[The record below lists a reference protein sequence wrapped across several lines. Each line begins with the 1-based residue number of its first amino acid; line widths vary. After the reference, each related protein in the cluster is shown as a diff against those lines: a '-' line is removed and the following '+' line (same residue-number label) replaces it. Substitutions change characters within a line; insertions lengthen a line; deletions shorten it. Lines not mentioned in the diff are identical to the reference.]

1 MPSVSPNQIIAAL
14 KIETYIVAP
23 QA

>member
-1 MPSVSPNQIIAAL
+1 MPSVSPNQIIAAP
-14 KIETYIVAP
+14 KIAAYIVAP